1 MSVSGASRSKSV
13 QHTRAGA
20 TSSSGNSN
28 SHSNSSSQN
37 HGQSHSSGNGSRAGG
52 GKSDQS
58 RRPLSNDF
66 RGERDR
72 DRDRDR
78 EKDRD
83 RNGDDYG
90 SHVKEQPSKP
100 QPKTAFG
107 GSILSAP
114 RNMFSK
120 VSKESVGPGS
130 VGTKGT
136 SASAGAS
143 IKKTFLGLAFGGRA
157 SSVSKE
163 RKGKIEQD
171 GAGVGVG
178 GKDKKSTA
186 AAAAFRGP
194 IATPYDSDDANMSS
208 RGGSR
213 RGSDPKRYGVC
224 TGGSSQDSTGSAGM
238 ELNGQSEYLRM
249 DKVGQDVMSED
260 QLERLLVQAKSVR
273 STSARHT
280 MR

>member
-1 MSVSGASRSKSV
+1 MSVSGGDAGRSKSV
-13 QHTRAGA
+13 QHSRAGA
-20 TSSSGNSN
+20 DSSNGQSH
-28 SHSNSSSQN
+28 SHSNSNGS
-37 HGQSHSSGNGSRAGG
+37 GSRAGAG
-52 GKSDQS
+52 GKIDQS
-58 RRPLSNDF
+58 SRPISNCF
-66 RGERDR
+66 RGERER

-120 VSKESVGPGS
+120 VGKESVGPGS
-130 VGTKGT
+130 VGIKGT
-136 SASAGAS
+136 SASGSASAGAS
-143 IKKTFLGLAFGGRA
+143 IRKTFLGLAFGGRA

-163 RKGKIEQD
+163 RKGKGDQEGL
-171 GAGVGVG
+171 GAGIGVG
-178 GKDKKSTA
+178 SRDRKAATATA
-186 AAAAFRGP
+186 AVLRGP
-194 IATPYDSDDANMSS
+194 IAAPYDNDDAYMSS

-213 RGSDPKRYGVC
+213 RGSDPKRYGVR
-224 TGGSSQDSTGSAGM
+224 TGGSSQDSTGSAGI

>member
-1 MSVSGASRSKSV
+1 VSVSGASRSESV
-13 QHTRAGA
+13 QHPRGGA
-20 TSSSGNSN
+20 SSSSGNSN
-28 SHSNSSSQN
+28 SNSQSQSNS
-37 HGQSHSSGNGSRAGG
+37 HGNGNGSRAGG
-52 GKSDQS
+52 GKGDQF
-58 RRPLSNDF
+58 RRPTSNDF
-66 RGERDR
+66 RGERER

-78 EKDRD
+78 DRD

-114 RNMFSK
+114 RTMFSK

-130 VGTKGT
+130 VGTKGAST

-163 RKGKIEQD
+163 RKGKGDQE
-171 GAGVGVG
+171 GVGVG
-178 GKDKKSTA
+178 GKDKKAATA
-186 AAAAFRGP
+186 AAALRGP
-194 IATPYDSDDANMSS
+194 IATPYDSDDAYMSS

-213 RGSDPKRYGVC
+213 RGSDPKRYGVR
-224 TGGSSQDSTGSAGM
+224 TGGSSQDSTGSAGL